1 MLDMDPLTIEGLN
14 PEQLTLLHDIMAA
27 GPIESWPASLAEN
40 PEVSSLTFAP
50 HAQLLGGAPSSSYGR
65 HGVPAP
71 GSSMESGAGKVDR
84 VQQQRSG
91 DDRRALASPRW
102 RKRNPLE
109 GYVGG
114 ASGSRDSLRMAL
126 DPGLA
131 EDGSMRSS
139 ASRVDRMSHPG
150 RLAHVCLGWG
160 RTARSL

>member
-1 MLDMDPLTIEGLN
+1 MDPLTIEGLN

-40 PEVSSLTFAP
+40 LEVSSLTFAP
-50 HAQLLGGAPSSSYGR
+50 HAQLPGGAASNSYGR
-65 HGVPAP
+65 HGIPAA
-71 GSSMESGAGKVDR
+71 GSMEGGVGKVDR

-114 ASGSRDSLRMAL
+114 ASGSRECLRMAL

-150 RLAHVCLGWG
+150 GLAHLCPG
-160 RTARSL
+160 